1 MEITPAGDS
10 ALIIRLCEE
19 SDAGTPACCA
29 AVLRACAALR
39 SEQIAGVIEFAPAY
53 HTIAVFYDP
62 VRVSGTAGEKLENLS
77 TEIRG
82 VLQRC
87 TRQASAPVSRQIE
100 VPVCYDAEF
109 ALDLAKV
116 QRHSGLTRAEV
127 IRAFAGA
134 EYSVQC
140 VGFTPGFPYLAG
152 LPTELVTPRRAAPRT
167 QVPAGSVAI
176 GGGQAGIYPFASP
189 GGWNVIGRTPLA
201 LFSPTRAEPAL
212 LRAGDRVRFT
222 EISRAEFEWAR
233 Q

>member
-19 SDAGTPACCA
+19 SEADTPACSA

-39 SEQIAGVIEFAPAY
+39 SQQIAGVIEFAPAY

-62 VRVSGTAGEKLENLS
+62 VRLPGAAGEKLENLS
-77 TEIRG
+77 TEIRDL
-82 VLQRC
+82 LQRR
-87 TRQASAPVSRQIE
+87 TRHVSAPVSRQIA
-100 VPVCYDAEF
+100 VPVCYDPEF
-109 ALDLAKV
+109 ALDLAEL
-116 QRHSGLTRAEV
+116 QRHSGLTRPEV

-134 EYSVQC
+134 EYRVQC

-152 LPTELVTPRRAAPRT
+152 LPTELFTPRRATPRT
-167 QVPAGSVAI
+167 RVPAGSVAI

-189 GGWNVIGRTPLA
+189 GGWNVIGRTPLT
-201 LFSPTRAEPAL
+201 LFSPTRAQPAL
-212 LRAGDRVRFT
+212 FRAGDRVRFT
-222 EISRAEFEWAR
+222 EISRADFERAC